1 VNPFYDIPTADIKKV
16 DPSITWKIDRTCKTL
31 AFKH

>member
-16 DPSITWKIDRTCKTL
+16 DPSITWEDR
-31 AFKH
+31 